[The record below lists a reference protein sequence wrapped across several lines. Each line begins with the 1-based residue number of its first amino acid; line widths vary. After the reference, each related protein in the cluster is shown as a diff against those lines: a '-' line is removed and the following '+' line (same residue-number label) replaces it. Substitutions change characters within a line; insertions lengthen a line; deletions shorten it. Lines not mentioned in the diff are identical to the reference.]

1 MDKPIKTFE
10 DLIKEKENL
19 KHQIAIQKGNI
30 QYDIAGIKNAVKPA
44 SIAYGIFGKYVNAKP
59 NSPALVM
66 FSRMITAFI
75 LGKIIKKRK
84 GGIIR
89 KIAALLLANFITLS
103 VKPLVVAVNN
113 FLMSKFRPPV
123 AKVRPVTAVTVE
135 QPY

>member
-1 MDKPIKTFE
+1 MDKPIKTFG

-30 QYDIAGIKNAVKPA
+30 QYDIAGMKNAVKPA
-44 SIAYGIFGKYVNAKP
+44 TVAYNLFGKYVNAKP

-66 FSRMITAFI
+66 VTRMITAFI
-75 LGKIIKKRK
+75 LVKIIKKRK

-103 VKPLVVAVNN
+103 VRPLVVAVNN

-123 AKVRPVTAVTVE
+123 AKVTPTVVTVE